1 LLGLKGEEA
10 AALREAARLCK
21 ADLTTGMVGEF
32 PELQGAIGGIYARL
46 QGHGDICARAIEEH
60 YLPAGAADA
69 VPSRGAP
76 SALAI
81 ADKLDT
87 LALCFSSGLIPR
99 GSADPYALR
108 RAALGILRTIIDNE
122 IPLDLS
128 MAMAPALEGAA
139 AMGQQA
145 AQRGARRKGEELLAA
160 GEASAALGEFFAQR
174 LRFLM
179 EEAGVRFDAAR
190 AAIAAGWSLPL
201 TAWRR
206 ARALNE
212 LRGQDD
218 FLALAAAAKRVRNIL
233 TQAAEKGIDFAGG
246 TVSEGLLRQ
255 EAEQALHGE
264 MQRTSAEAA
273 ELAEKDDFMGAL
285 AAIAGVRPSVDRF
298 FDDVLVMDEDEK
310 VRRNRLSL
318 LADLSGLLSREADF
332 AEVVVEGE

>member
-1 LLGLKGEEA
+1 
-10 AALREAARLCK
+10 
-21 ADLTTGMVGEF
+21 
-32 PELQGAIGGIYARL
+32 
-46 QGHGDICARAIEEH
+46 
-60 YLPAGAADA
+60 
-69 VPSRGAP
+69 
-76 SALAI
+76 
-81 ADKLDT
+81 
-87 LALCFSSGLIPR
+87 
-99 GSADPYALR
+99 
-108 RAALGILRTIIDNE
+108 
-122 IPLDLS
+122 
-128 MAMAPALEGAA
+128 
-139 AMGQQA
+139 
-145 AQRGARRKGEELLAA
+145 
-160 GEASAALGEFFAQR
+160 
-174 LRFLM
+174 M